1 MQKILPVRHVCRHTV
16 RGRSRIISGISGKTG
31 KNAISVKKGVKK
43 GKIKIIGQAE
53 HDYGKHDDPS
63 MRTLSDNLNPEK
75 SNRIGNKYA
84 PANRQ

>member
-1 MQKILPVRHVCRHTV
+1 M
-16 RGRSRIISGISGKTG
+16 ISGKTG

-75 SNRIGNKYA
+75 SNRIGNKYT
-84 PANRQ
+84 PANRQR